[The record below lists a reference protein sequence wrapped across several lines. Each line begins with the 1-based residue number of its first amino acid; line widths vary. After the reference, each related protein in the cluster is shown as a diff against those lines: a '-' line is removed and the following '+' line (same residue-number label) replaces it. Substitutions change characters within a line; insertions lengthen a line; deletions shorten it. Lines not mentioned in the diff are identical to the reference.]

1 MTDQPNSPM
10 PPPEGVDIEALAAAL
25 QHRGENLHDAVVRAV
40 QYGDVVQQL
49 QYLPVRMAVARE
61 RLRNEVT
68 RRPDDP
74 EVLHSLVLG
83 LAALVKG
90 RDQAVLR
97 LHDAGFKDDQLR
109 ELAHLSA
116 GQLLGVLRRARAGR

>member
-1 MTDQPNSPM
+1 MTDPQPM
-10 PPPEGVDIEALAAAL
+10 PPPEGVNIDTLAAAL
-25 QHRGENLHDAVVRAV
+25 QHRGETLHDAVLRAV

-49 QYLPVRMAVARE
+49 QHLPVRMAVARE
-61 RLRNEVT
+61 RLRNEVL

-74 EVLHSLVLG
+74 EALHSLALG

-90 RDQAVLR
+90 RDHCVLV

-116 GQLLGVLRRARAGR
+116 GQLLGVVRRARAGR